1 MDAKQAMEIFRKE
14 IAEVKAKNLE
24 SVTVEGLEKFVE
36 YIEARADLSGKDLTA
51 QMEHYKAQTA
61 ANLAQYNAERTM
73 DVEMFRSV
81 IAAGQ
86 NATKSATLINGGADV
101 ALLAFI
107 GHVWDKALAP
117 NIVRGLTW
125 SLLLFVSGV
134 LASAIAGGATYF
146 SQALYAGNWERTGHA
161 IKYITIGLVGMS
173 YPAFAM
179 GGYEA
184 YSAFR
189 AQLTEG

>member
-14 IAEVKAKNLE
+14 IAEVKAKKLE
-24 SVTVEGLEKFVE
+24 SVTVVGLEKLVE
-36 YIEARADLSGKDLTA
+36 YIEARAELSGKDLTS

-61 ANLAQYNAERTM
+61 ANLAQYNAERSM

-86 NATKSATLINGGADV
+86 NAMRSATLINGGAGV

-107 GHVWDKALAP
+107 GHLWERDLSPSV
-117 NIVRGLTW
+117 VTGLLS
-125 SLLLFVSGV
+125 SLVFFMGGV
-134 LASAIAGGATYF
+134 LVSAIAAGATYL
-146 SQALYAGNWERTGHA
+146 SQAFYAEDWISTGHT
-161 IKYITIGLVGMS
+161 IKYVTIGLVIAS
-173 YPAFAM
+173 YLAFFM

-184 YSAFR
+184 YSAFV
-189 AQLTEG
+189 AQLRD